1 MFITSF
7 ILLFLLLLLCFLARF
22 MKAVVT
28 QYYERNTD
36 MKANRYDRNTDMKE
50 TDMKEAQ
57 I

>member
-1 MFITSF
+1 
-7 ILLFLLLLLCFLARF
+7 
-22 MKAVVT
+22 MKDVVT